1 MLPYAW
7 PHTFIPLI
15 PYYLLSVLVDSP
27 SPFLFGTTT
36 TTFSS
41 VRDSIPSDVVVVFL
55 SSSPPSPSFS
65 IPEYPKRWILHQ
77 LSLIDLTQSD
87 SALFS
92 QVQHVVGTFFWMLLP
107 RFSSYLYTLLGNT
120 CYFNHPEYIVQEVPD
135 TFKPFYQRLL
145 TTQSFAMFV
154 DHFWLPHNASLLALQ
169 HPQILSEEA
178 NEKHYRIRYPLFSFS
193 QPHATHSDQLASS
206 LFHLRSI
213 ALPSP
218 HTLLNPN
225 DYVFFLVHPTGS
237 SASSSSESSSASP
250 ASSALLS
257 SSSPPNPSRAFSQ
270 PYASPINRLLKQ
282 YLLDPSSKKSRSVPP
297 FTRRS
302 TDLANHVKEGLV
314 EKSVRTNF
322 IEILTQPTTPFC
334 SYHIISSP
342 SAENLA
348 FLFNSFYT
356 SCVKQRD
363 YVNGLQLH
371 KITAVFIVNDPLRQF
386 PLYGYLYTHEIYKK
400 VGFWREL
407 LVDYCRGNDV
417 SAAYRMHYRCLSD
430 EEHAKRR
437 KNVLNAS
444 EWIARNLTSSCE
456 SGEWCGAR

>member
-1 MLPYAW
+1 
-7 PHTFIPLI
+7 
-15 PYYLLSVLVDSP
+15 
-27 SPFLFGTTT
+27 
-36 TTFSS
+36 
-41 VRDSIPSDVVVVFL
+41 
-55 SSSPPSPSFS
+55 
-65 IPEYPKRWILHQ
+65 
-77 LSLIDLTQSD
+77 
-87 SALFS
+87 
-92 QVQHVVGTFFWMLLP
+92 MLLP

-120 CYFNHPEYIVQEVPD
+120 CYFNHTEYIVQEVPD

-154 DHFWLPHNASLLALQ
+154 DHFWQPHNASLLALQ
-169 HPQILSEEA
+169 HPQILSEEV

-206 LFHLRSI
+206 LFHLRAI
-213 ALPSP
+213 ALPPP
-218 HTLLNPN
+218 HTLLNPD
-225 DYVFFLVHPTGS
+225 DYVFFLIHPAVS
-237 SASSSSESSSASP
+237 SASSSSSESSSV
-250 ASSALLS
+250 SSS

-282 YLLDPSSKKSRSVPP
+282 YLLDPSSKKSPSASP

-302 TDLANHVKEGLV
+302 TELANHVKEGLA
-314 EKSVRTNF
+314 EKSVRTTF
-322 IEILTQPTTPFC
+322 IQILTQPETPFC

-348 FLFNSFYT
+348 FLFNSFYS

-407 LVDYCRGNDV
+407 LVDFCRGDDV
-417 SAAYRMHYRCLSD
+417 GAVYRMNYRCLSD

-444 EWIARNLTSSCE
+444 GWNARNLTSSCE
-456 SGEWCGAR
+456 SGEWRGAK